1 MTAKGVRTQRTVAN
15 ELAVEVRDACLGK
28 RVSRL
33 HRIVARVYE
42 QALQTVGISLPQM
55 EILTELVGAPGPV
68 RPGALASR
76 MMLERSTV
84 SRNLAIMQKR
94 GWITVVE
101 SSPTGRAMS
110 VTIADAGLAA
120 YTERERG
127 LARRPMRYSKHA
139 RAGRGFATRPVDR
152 SRSGMANYNLNLA
165 CEAADGPAR
174 HATTTA
180 PMRRRSCAGWRSS
193 RTAW

>member
-1 MTAKGVRTQRTVAN
+1 MTCKGLRTQRDIAN
-15 ELAVEVRDACLGK
+15 ELAMEVRDACLGK

-55 EILTELVGAPGPV
+55 EILTELVGAGPV
-68 RPGALASR
+68 RPAVLASR

-94 GWITVVE
+94 DWITVVE

-120 YTERERG
+120 YTSREQR
-127 LARRPMRYSKHA
+127 LAQRARRHGRHA

-152 SRSGMANYNLNLA
+152 SRRGMADH
-165 CEAADGPAR
+165 AALMQTIAHG
-174 HATTTA
+174 TA
-180 PMRRRSCAGWRSS
+180 
-193 RTAW
+193 

>member
-1 MTAKGVRTQRTVAN
+1 M
-15 ELAVEVRDACLGK
+15 EVRDACLGK

-55 EILTELVGAPGPV
+55 EILTELVGPGPV
-68 RPGALASR
+68 RPAVLASR

-94 GWITVVE
+94 DWITVVE

-120 YTERERG
+120 YTSASNAWHSAQGAMADMLGPDAASLLDRWIG
-127 LARRPMRYSKHA
+127 LVAEWP
-139 RAGRGFATRPVDR
+139 
-152 SRSGMANYNLNLA
+152 
-165 CEAADGPAR
+165 
-174 HATTTA
+174 TT
-180 PMRRRSCAGWRSS
+180 PH
-193 RTAW
+193 

>member
-1 MTAKGVRTQRTVAN
+1 VTAKGVRTQRTIAN
-15 ELAVEVRDACLGK
+15 ELAVEVRDTCLGK

-68 RPGALASR
+68 RPAALASR

-101 SSPTGRAMS
+101 SSPTGRVMS
-110 VTIADAGLAA
+110 VTIGEAGLAA
-120 YTERERG
+120 YIS
-127 LARRPMRYSKHA
+127 ASKAWHSA
-139 RAGRGFATRPVDR
+139 QSAIASMLGPDAASLLDR
-152 SRSGMANYNLNLA
+152 WIDVGA
-165 CEAADGPAR
+165 EWP
-174 HATTTA
+174 TT
-180 PMRRRSCAGWRSS
+180 SH
-193 RTAW
+193 